1 MRMELALQEGKV
13 ELIVLQIFIII
24 IIMLQNFI
32 EDIKVEELHW
42 LIIV

>member
-1 MRMELALQEGKV
+1 MELALQEGKV